1 MFAPVPLPL
10 LAGLVPNQPFLY
22 SSPPLRSRVFSL
34 SASFARIQVEGAT
47 QAHSVK
53 WLVSG
58 RMRFRRPQLSTL
70 PLDYAL
76 CILLLL
82 ESFYR

>member
-1 MFAPVPLPL
+1 MFDPAPLPL
-10 LAGLVPNQPFLY
+10 LAGLVPNRLFLY
-22 SSPPLRSRVFSL
+22 SSPPLRNRVSSL
-34 SASFARIQVEGAT
+34 SASSTRIQVEGAT

-53 WLVSG
+53 WLVGG
-58 RMRFRRPQLSTL
+58 RMRLRGPQLSTL

-82 ESFYR
+82 ENSYR